1 MSQMVGKPEV
11 RQWFSFISHS
21 VTKNARVD
29 CTFMVYDVDGPG
41 PTVNI
46 PRPNNIEEVDVEKLQ
61 ELILEENFEEQ
72 DQERAEYLKI

>member
-1 MSQMVGKPEV
+1 M
-11 RQWFSFISHS
+11 I
-21 VTKNARVD
+21 
-29 CTFMVYDVDGPG
+29 YDVDWPG

-72 DQERAEYLKI
+72 DQEKAEYLKI